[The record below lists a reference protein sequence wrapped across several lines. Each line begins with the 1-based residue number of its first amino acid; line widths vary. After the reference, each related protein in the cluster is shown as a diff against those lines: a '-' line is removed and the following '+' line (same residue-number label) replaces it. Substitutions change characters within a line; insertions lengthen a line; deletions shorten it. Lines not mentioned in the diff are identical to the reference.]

1 MSQLLVSLV
10 PECKGHAYCKLHMP
24 EAEQSPAPGNS
35 VCVWGGGRLGHQE
48 SPHTHLSQQA
58 GDPEKLTAHVCLKN
72 SIIHPEGVI
81 TDLKGKNERLVLLSW
96 V

>member
-1 MSQLLVSLV
+1 MLIVNSTCLR
-10 PECKGHAYCKLHMP
+10 
-24 EAEQSPAPGNS
+24 QSRVLILGTVC
-35 VCVWGGGRLGHQE
+35 VCVWGGDGVGLGHQE

-81 TDLKGKNERLVLLSW
+81 TDLKGKNGRLVLLSW
-96 V
+96 A